1 MDSDQQKH
9 EYQTND
15 AIMKQQR
22 GFQDELESKQFIIDE
37 SKQQIMNQA
46 AQIDNMQQR
55 IEQLQ
60 NENNEQQNNIK
71 SFKEQ
76 LDGANSQ
83 FVPQSM
89 FVNQEWP
96 QRTDMNQRSQSI
108 EKSNKK
114 ISDLNREIE

>member
-46 AQIDNMQQR
+46 AQINNLQQL
-55 IEQLQ
+55 IE
-60 NENNEQQNNIK
+60 
-71 SFKEQ
+71 
-76 LDGANSQ
+76 
-83 FVPQSM
+83 
-89 FVNQEWP
+89 
-96 QRTDMNQRSQSI
+96 
-108 EKSNKK
+108 
-114 ISDLNREIE
+114 